1 MDAIAGVTTKAI
13 DTLKSVPTWVLVGL
27 SASLAAIWLLPSIA
41 DALPE
46 SLRPFLPI
54 ALLVVSVLTVCNVSS
69 LLITR
74 SEEER
79 RLSLAKDRE
88 RLLEL
93 YRPLEALF
101 LTVHISVSTGTASP
115 RLRHRIANAWDE
127 IRSHGRRWRRVKRAW
142 RALFDRQ
149 QSSSAEVAYGSDFP
163 LSRVTELVRKSVR
176 YAQPELLDLV
186 RRADRAQYEEYGQVL
201 LTDAEYALFEHI
213 DREYRRLSARVG

>member
-27 SASLAAIWLLPSIA
+27 TASLLAIWLLPSA
-41 DALPE
+41 AVALPE

-54 ALLVVSVLTVCNVSS
+54 ALLVVSVLTICNVSS
-69 LLITR
+69 LLISR
-74 SEEER
+74 FQEER
-79 RLSLAKDRE
+79 RLSLERDRQ

-115 RLRHRIANAWDE
+115 RLRHRIGNAWNE
-127 IRSHGRRWRRVKRAW
+127 IRSGRRSRRVKRAW

-149 QSSSAEVAYGSDFP
+149 QSSSAEVEYGGGFP
-163 LSRVTELVRKSVR
+163 LTGITELVRKSVR
-176 YAQPELLDLV
+176 YARPELLDLIS
-186 RRADRAQYEEYGQVL
+186 RADRSRYEEYGQVL

>member
-46 SLRPFLPI
+46 LLRPFLPI

-74 SEEER
+74 FEEER

-88 RLLEL
+88 RLLSSTDHWKRFFSPFISRSAPAQP
-93 YRPLEALF
+93 RPACGIASQTL
-101 LTVHISVSTGTASP
+101 GT
-115 RLRHRIANAWDE
+115 
-127 IRSHGRRWRRVKRAW
+127 
-142 RALFDRQ
+142 
-149 QSSSAEVAYGSDFP
+149 
-163 LSRVTELVRKSVR
+163 KSVHMGG
-176 YAQPELLDLV
+176 AGG
-186 RRADRAQYEEYGQVL
+186 A
-201 LTDAEYALFEHI
+201 
-213 DREYRRLSARVG
+213 

>member
-13 DTLKSVPTWVLVGL
+13 DTLKSVPTSVLVGL

-115 RLRHRIANAWDE
+115 ACGIA
-127 IRSHGRRWRRVKRAW
+127 SQTLG
-142 RALFDRQ
+142 
-149 QSSSAEVAYGSDFP
+149 
-163 LSRVTELVRKSVR
+163 TKSVLMGG
-176 YAQPELLDLV
+176 AGG
-186 RRADRAQYEEYGQVL
+186 A
-201 LTDAEYALFEHI
+201 
-213 DREYRRLSARVG
+213 